1 MQALG
6 EVRLLCRRLVRL
18 DFCAGTWCGWTFV
31 QTFVRTWCRL
41 DFCAGAW

>member
-6 EVRLLCRRLVRL
+6 EVRLLCRLGEVRL
-18 DFCAGTWCGWTFV
+18 GV
-31 QTFVRTWCRL
+31 RL